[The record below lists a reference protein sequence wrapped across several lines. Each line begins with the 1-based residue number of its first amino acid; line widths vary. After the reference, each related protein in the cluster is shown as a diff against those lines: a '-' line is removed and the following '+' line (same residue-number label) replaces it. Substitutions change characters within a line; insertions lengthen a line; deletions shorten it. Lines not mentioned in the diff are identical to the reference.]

1 MEDYILT
8 EDDIKCCINAIEDLD
23 DDDNGFINVYD
34 FDTAL
39 DKLGIELSEIELA
52 KLISELDEKSTGFI
66 QFRDILELYRKKR

>member
-39 DKLGIELSEIELA
+39 DKLGI
-52 KLISELDEKSTGFI
+52 
-66 QFRDILELYRKKR
+66 